1 MAFSLILSVPV
12 LPNEHAKFRLLHS
25 TMHYQVNTP
34 TKSDE
39 NVNNPDRRGL
49 RIVSASLASNE
60 SLERTAFILDK
71 VMFKLEVF

>member
-1 MAFSLILSVPV
+1 MFSLILSVPV
-12 LPNEHAKFRLLHS
+12 LPNKHAKFRLLHS

-49 RIVSASLASNE
+49 RIVSAGLASNE
-60 SLERTAFILDK
+60 SLERTALILDK
-71 VMFKLEVF
+71 VMLELEVFF